1 MDPFT
6 LGMGLS
12 GLLGFA
18 GQQSANSANSAMAR
32 EQIAFQREMS
42 NTAVQRRAADLKK
55 AGINPILAG
64 KYDASSPG
72 GAMAT
77 HQSALG
83 AGVNAAVNAGTA
95 MSQHAQR
102 DVQTRIQENIAQVAS
117 DLKQAWDNTGKTF
130 SQWLANAD
138 WNTIGN
144 TIGQAIGQST
154 DKTISFLKSQ
164 FESVEEAV
172 RAFLPEPEEPMEHVK
187 AYKRNSSKKNL
198 KNTFKFKRGGI
209 HNLIGD

>member
-1 MDPFT
+1 MSALALAT
-6 LGMGLS
+6 GLA
-12 GLLGFA
+12 GVLGFA
-18 GQQSANSANSAMAR
+18 GQQSANSANAALAQK
-32 EQIAFQREMS
+32 QIEFQREMS

-77 HQSALG
+77 MQSSLG
-83 AGVNAAVNAGTA
+83 AGVNSAINASTA
-95 MSQHAQR
+95 ISQNEQR

-130 SQWLANAD
+130 TQWLANAD
-138 WNTIGN
+138 WNTIGH
-144 TIGQAIGQST
+144 IVGQAIGQST
-154 DKTISFLKSQ
+154 DKTISFLKSK
-164 FESVEEAV
+164 FETIEDFV
-172 RAFLPEPEEPMEHVK
+172 RSYLPEPEEPMEHVK
-187 AYKRNSSKKNL
+187 AYNRNSSKKNL
-198 KNTFKFKRGGI
+198 RNSFKFKKGGI